1 VGGVHLEPCADYD
14 TPGKND
20 YYVKPLRSGKDVVM
34 DPVEYTVGGRKTMRV
49 SLCAPIRQNG
59 NTVGVAGLADT
70 GVLLEPNHTGRGGG
84 RAVWPDGRWDVPGG
98 GLSVDEE
105 LARALLAADTRLA
118 EDYEAHLGEHSLEVI
133 VPFLRGINPATR
145 IVPIVVAEYNP
156 TVLADVAVSMAG
168 VVKSWPGPV
177 SIVVSSDM
185 SHYVSHDTAKSLDA
199 LATAEIAALRP
210 MGLFSV
216 VRDRGIT
223 MCGVLPMT
231 LALFLARELGA
242 RTAEVAAYAT
252 SGEVSGDMRH
262 VVGYAGVLVS

>member
-1 VGGVHLEPCADYD
+1 MDRH
-14 TPGKND
+14 
-20 YYVKPLRSGKDVVM
+20 PLVAGQFYPAGPSLAKDVAAFLGLAGPPLEEPTILAMV
-34 DPVEYTVGGRKTMRV
+34 PHAGYVYSG
-49 SLCAPIRQNG
+49 A
-59 NTVGVAGLADT
+59 VAGKTLGLARLADT
-70 GVLLEPNHTGRGGG
+70 VILLGPNHTGRG
-84 RAVWPDGRWDVPGG
+84 RRLAVWPDGRWDVPGG

-118 EDYEAHLGEHSLEVI
+118 ADYEAHLGEHSLEVI

-156 TVLADVAVSMAG
+156 TVLSDVAVSMAG
-168 VVKSWPGPV
+168 VVKSWLGPV

-185 SHYVSHDTAKSLDA
+185 SHYVSHDTAKSQDA
-199 LATAEIAALRP
+199 LALAEIAALRP

-231 LALFLARELGA
+231 LGLFLARELGA
-242 RTAEVAAYAT
+242 RTAEIAAYAT